1 MDDDIKRLTQETC
14 LALIPQFYDG
24 VLEATR
30 IQQVNDAIIE
40 PFIAGIM
47 RIHRNAYIQTMD
59 ADALSELESGLG
71 IEPSGTIEQRRQ
83 VVIDALCDPNII
95 NDAALHALI
104 QSLDGGS
111 TNDFEIDPVQLLLC
125 IKKVENT
132 ESDDDYDDLVN
143 ARHVV
148 QPVIPQNLN
157 VELRTT
163 AKLDKN
169 LSAVYGSTSWLNSFL
184 GVVERHAVITG
195 PHGLMT
201 DSGDEGVQSAV
212 YGDEIGRP
220 TALYTN
226 TLEETEIGAYGEIE
240 TAVEALAYLRASA
253 YQHLNK
259 SVTANSTNFLY
270 ESGADTSLYVDGAK
284 TYTLKGA
291 YTNGDVS
298 VDITGASLTLIE
310 SSGQYSLRL
319 IWGSTAAQVCYIR
332 YEIV

>member
-148 QPVIPQNLN
+148 EPIIPQNLDIKLK
-157 VELRTT
+157 VEATTEKTIHATYCGISWLRT
-163 AKLDKN
+163 N
-169 LSAVYGSTSWLNSFL
+169 IGH
-184 GVVERHAVITG
+184 VERHIVG
-195 PHGLMT
+195 DHGFMS
-201 DSGDEGVQSAV
+201 DSGDIAYQAEHGVV
-212 YGDEIGRP
+212 DRP
-220 TALYTN
+220 TGLYTN
-226 TLEETEIGAYGEIE
+226 TLVERGPGEHGTIPMAQEIRG
-240 TAVEALAYLRASA
+240 YLRAAS
-253 YQHLNK
+253 YQTANK
-259 SVTANSTNFLY
+259 SVTANSSNYLY
-270 ESGADTSLYVDGAK
+270 GQGESGFLAAESGK
-284 TYTLKGA
+284 TYTLTGA
-291 YTNGDVS
+291 YTNADAS
-298 VDITGASLTLIE
+298 VDITGCSISVT
-310 SSGQYSLRL
+310 SGNVKLE
-319 IWGSTAAQVCYIR
+319 WGSTAANVCYVTIS
-332 YEIV
+332 VV

>member
-59 ADALSELESGLG
+59 ADALAEMESGLG

-148 QPVIPQNLN
+148 EPIIPQNLD
-157 VELRTT
+157 V
-163 AKLDKN
+163 KLKVGAEIQN
-169 LSAVYGSTSWLNSFL
+169 TIRAVYASDSWMQSAL
-184 GVVERHAVITG
+184 GLVERHAVITG
-195 PHGLMT
+195 PYGFMT
-201 DSGDEGVQSAV
+201 DDGDEGIQSAV
-212 YGDEIGRP
+212 YGDNIGLP

-226 TLEETEIGAYGEIE
+226 TLEEEEPGLYGEIDM
-240 TAVEALAYLRASA
+240 AVDIKGYTRSAA
-253 YQHLNK
+253 YQTANK
-259 SVTANSTNFLY
+259 SISANSSNFLY
-270 ESGADTSLYVDGAK
+270 PEGGDSFLQSTAGK
-284 TYTLKGA
+284 TYTLKSA
-291 YTNGDVS
+291 HTNNGTSVS
-298 VDITGASLTLIE
+298 ITGCSVIV
-310 SSGQYSLRL
+310 SSNNIKLE
-319 IWGSTAAQVCYIR
+319 WGATSANVCYVVI
-332 YEIV
+332 EEV